1 LNSNKGKAL
10 VLALDKSGSMSGIP
24 IKAAIDGALKLAETI
39 YEGNYF
45 EQFIALFYESKIT
58 EYNCKTYEEFK
69 NKVGR
74 EYASGGTNFICVFDY
89 ITNLVRKNLGTKTA
103 IHEISIIFFTDG
115 QDNSEQHRLELSM

>member
-45 EQFIALFYESKIT
+45 EQFIALFYESEIT

-74 EYASGGTNFICVFDY
+74 EYSSGGTNFICVFDY
-89 ITNLVRKNLGTKTA
+89 ITNLVRKNLGTKTEV
-103 IHEISIIFFTDG
+103 HEISIIFFTDG
-115 QDNSEQHRLELSM
+115 QDNSEQHILELSM